1 MIYPGGARGAVTSGL
16 LATLAADPTPA
27 SYIPGGVGVDAG
39 GRILIATGAVNAAD
53 TYVNGFRIALNGAI
67 RGSVSGSAGVN
78 YLHGYWF
85 TDDGRLRISDGISNA
100 DNVSAHN
107 GDAFVA
113 SGRLCLDY

>member
-1 MIYPGGARGAVTSGL
+1 MIYPGGPRGVTGGL
-16 LATLAADPTPA
+16 SATLAADPTPT
-27 SYIPGGVGVDAG
+27 SYIPGGIGVDATG
-39 GRILIATGAVNAAD
+39 KILIATGAVNAAD

-100 DNVSAHN
+100 SVWTN

>member
-1 MIYPGGARGAVTSGL
+1 MIYPGGVRGVTGGL
-16 LATLAADPTPA
+16 LATLAANPVPA
-27 SYIPGGVGVDAG
+27 SYIPGGIGVDAG
-39 GRILIATGAVNAAD
+39 GKILIATGAVDPQD
-53 TYVNGFRIALNGAI
+53 TYVNGFRIATGGAV

-100 DNVSAHN
+100 TVWSN